1 MTDIVE
7 TPPERTPLAR
17 RIGAV
22 LQGLLLGA
30 LVSVAILNLIEAASG
45 AQIFRYQGF

>member
-1 MTDIVE
+1 MAE
-7 TPPERTPLAR
+7 TPSERTSPAR

-22 LQGLLLGA
+22 VQGLLLGA
-30 LVSVAILNLIEAASG
+30 LVAVAILNLIEAASG